1 MECKSIDTLSIAE
14 CCEQLNLRRE
24 ELPEALQN
32 IIDPSEG
39 DELLIG
45 RLQSLL
51 DEDKSAFESCR
62 TIEQYERYLSSW
74 ADGLHRSKAAQRVVQ
89 LNAEA
94 EELAFYKT
102 NQNSIS
108 GLETYI
114 KRYPNGKFNREAK
127 VSLANKKRAR
137 KIRNIILLIIAIIVA
152 IVVCLTNYFPVS
164 YLDVSEDVS
173 LGKKG
178 GDKTIFISTDAI
190 DINIDVHE
198 SSDWISVDRDGGIL
212 SINVSPNT
220 GDEKTAYITIDTY
233 SSFFGKQFNCISK
246 SIKVRQSS
254 GLPTYLKTNTSD
266 VSFDK
271 YGNCSSN
278 QITAKTD
285 GCDLQVSTTASW
297 FSISKD
303 IEEDGDNMIA
313 YITLSTSTNN
323 EGDKTGEVV
332 ISCNDYVKRIKV
344 SQASGLAT
352 DFRVETT
359 SLNMSEEGT
368 AEGWCYTVDVYTD
381 GTSWS
386 VYSAPSWLTA
396 YADLEDKRLEVKLP
410 ANTGKIKS
418 GTITIKSN
426 NGDLREISVSQDGD
440 PTNFGAAKSSIKFGT
455 SSDYEYLTIYNDS
468 RKQPSISEYESWI
481 SASVID
487 KNRIKISCNRN
498 YDDPP
503 RSGTVYVSCGDEQV
517 SITVKQDGWSKC
529 SSCGGDGKNACP
541 NSYKNPWT
549 TEFGSYAYGWVNG
562 QHVLR
567 RMYTSWTGWM
577 GAPVQQ
583 VEDRICSDC
592 GGDGNIEC
600 SKCGG
605 NGKIKKSY

>member
-1 MECKSIDTLSIAE
+1 MEYKKIDELSISE
-14 CCEQLNLRRE
+14 CCTELNIVSSQLPAILDNVSGS
-24 ELPEALQN
+24 QD
-32 IIDPSEG
+32 IID
-39 DELLIG
+39 
-45 RLQSLL
+45 RLRALL
-51 DEDKSAFESCR
+51 DADASAFKSCR
-62 TIEQYERYLSSW
+62 TIEQYERYLSLW
-74 ADGLHRSKAAQRVVQ
+74 ADGLHRGRAAQRVAQ
-89 LNAEA
+89 LKAEA

-114 KRYPNGKFNREAK
+114 KRYPSGKFTHEAK
-127 VSLANKKRAR
+127 VSLANKKRTR

-152 IVVCLTNYFPVS
+152 IVVCVINYFPVS
-164 YLDVSEDVS
+164 YLDVSGDVS
-173 LGKKG
+173 FGKRG
-178 GDKTIFISTDAI
+178 GHKTISISTDAN
-190 DINIDVHE
+190 DINIDVQE
-198 SSDWISVDRDGGIL
+198 SSDWISVDRDGETL
-212 SINVSPNT
+212 SINVTPNT
-220 GDEKTAYITIDTY
+220 GDDKTAYITIDTY

-246 SIKVRQSS
+246 SIKVSQSS
-254 GLPTYLKTNTSD
+254 GLPTYLKTNTSEI
-266 VSFDK
+266 SFDK

-278 QITAKTD
+278 SITARTD

-297 FSISKD
+297 FSVSKD

-323 EGDKTGEVV
+323 EGSKTGEVV

-352 DFRVETT
+352 YFRVEKTT
-359 SLNMSEEGT
+359 LNMSEDGSGEGM
-368 AEGWCYTVDVYTD
+368 CYPIDIYTD

-386 VYSAPSWLTA
+386 VKNAPDWLTA
-396 YADLEDKRLEVKLP
+396 NATSSRLEVSVG

-418 GTITIKSN
+418 GTITVMSN
-426 NGDLREISVSQDGD
+426 NGDVRDISVSQDGD
-440 PTNFGAAKSSIKFGT
+440 PTNFSAAKSSIKFGT
-455 SSDYEYLTIYNDS
+455 SSDYEYVTIYNDS

-487 KNRIKISCNRN
+487 KNKIKISCNRN

-529 SSCGGDGKNACP
+529 SSCGGDGEKDCP
-541 NSYKNPWT
+541 NLYKNPWT

-577 GAPVQQ
+577 GAPVPQ

-592 GGDGNIEC
+592 GGDGRIEC
-600 SKCGG
+600 SKCDGT
-605 NGKIKKSY
+605 GKIKKSY